1 MKVKNLCPVLEKVWL
16 AEREEK
22 HSIPNF
28 KSKTTLV
35 KLFQSIIYVNKLCLV
50 AKTSSTYE
58 LV

>member
-1 MKVKNLCPVLEKVWL
+1 MMVKKLMSSFRKVWL

-28 KSKTTLV
+28 KSTLV
-35 KLFQSIIYVNKLCLV
+35 KLFQSIIYVNTLCLV
-50 AKTSSTYE
+50 AKTSLTYE

>member
-1 MKVKNLCPVLEKVWL
+1 MTVKNLCPVLEKVWL

-22 HSIPNF
+22 HSIPNV

-35 KLFQSIIYVNKLCLV
+35 KLFQTMIYVNKLCLV
-50 AKTSSTYE
+50 AKTSLTYE

>member
-1 MKVKNLCPVLEKVWL
+1 MTVKNLCPVLEKVRL

-35 KLFQSIIYVNKLCLV
+35 KLFQSIIHVNTLCL
-50 AKTSSTYE
+50 
-58 LV
+58 